1 MLKKTNLVS
10 CTWEDFSEVVWIESK
25 VGRSDPDNQR
35 GAVWHVRD
43 KASGVMNRLCKGL
56 NPSGFGW
63 ERTGTA
69 RRELKEGDF

>member
-1 MLKKTNLVS
+1 M
-10 CTWEDFSEVVWIESK
+10 
-25 VGRSDPDNQR
+25 GGSDPDNQR

-43 KASGVMNRLCKGL
+43 KASGIMNRLCKGL
-56 NPSGFGW
+56 NRSGFGW